1 MQARFKGQTGLG
13 GRGKDQAKTSQN
25 KKTRTTKRTKVASP
39 ANRTKPSLSKKANQ
53 GRNQKEWSAEKRMAA
68 RY

>member
-1 MQARFKGQTGLG
+1 MQQRFKGQSGMG
-13 GRGKDQAKTSQN
+13 SRGKNQPKNSQN

-39 ANRTKPSLSKKANQ
+39 ANRTKPSGTKKANQ